1 MRILA
6 AGPISA
12 IAQLEVLARSEPIW
26 IFQEKVD
33 NSIVVLHV
41 LELFLCE
48 TIKKLLLARLQL
60 IEARRLRKVILLNI
74 ALQDIVNVVD
84 FGIIFMFLLH
94 WWVHSSCLHHGPLGE
109 KLLRYEFHAWIHTIH
124 ARGCLSIVGLSRVA

>member
-12 IAQLEVLARSEPIW
+12 IAQLIVLAGSEPIW

-33 NSIVVLHV
+33 NSIVILHV

-60 IEARRLRKVILLNI
+60 IEARRLWKVILLNI

-94 WWVHSSCLHHGPLGE
+94 
-109 KLLRYEFHAWIHTIH
+109 
-124 ARGCLSIVGLSRVA
+124 